1 MAVPIAEPPHLAAD
15 LKTLC
20 LSTITAEWRP
30 LAEQA
35 TRQRQAPADYLAQLA
50 HLEVTGRR
58 ERRIQRRMQDARF
71 PMLKTLDAFSFD
83 AQPDLDRDAVLQVF
97 DCGFVAEAANV
108 VLVGGV
114 GTGKT
119 HLAIA
124 LGMACCQH
132 DDRVRFVTAAELV
145 TLLVEAQQQGRLQ
158 RKLAQLARFDVVIL
172 DELGYVPFDK
182 AGADLL
188 FGFISQRYE
197 RRSLV
202 VTTNLPF
209 ARWSEVFLN
218 ATAAAAVIDRIVH
231 HATVLTTAATA
242 TGSKSLHATTRPARH
257 RRCHGTP
264 SRRGLPSLRS
274 VRPRRDDHRLK
285 NGGPFSGGQKVPF
298 HLAIPETRPRRDR
311 RPGRLNSGQRRR
323 DLTVRQRPEVN
334 RNGGHGR
341 QGAVNRLTRGV
352 VVDMA
357 VCHRPGERR
366 LDARPH
372 LAGGIR
378 LRRPQRGQHPQDVFA
393 ADGRDGEIGQ
403 DGERMPFHLLLP
415 ILGRGWR
422 APAGRGR
429 GERRRGGLT
438 ERRHV
443 RAPLLCQGIGP
454 VLDRDTVRQCPRA
467 RLRRRHDRPRPQ
479 ADIAPPPANGDPLN
493 PRL

>member
-1 MAVPIAEPPHLAAD
+1 MAAPITEPPHLAAD

-20 LSTITAEWRP
+20 LSTIAAQWRP

-83 AQPDLDRDAVLQVF
+83 AQPDLGRDAVLQVF
-97 DCGFVAEAANV
+97 GCGFVAEAANV

-145 TLLVEAQQQGRLQ
+145 TLLVDAQQQGRLQ

-172 DELGYVPFDK
+172 DELGYVPSDK

-209 ARWSEVFLN
+209 ARWSEVFLD

-231 HATVLTTAATA
+231 HATVLTTA
-242 TGSKSLHATTRPARH
+242 GDSY
-257 RRCHGTP
+257 
-264 SRRGLPSLRS
+264 
-274 VRPRRDDHRLK
+274 RLK
-285 NGGPFSGGQKVPF
+285 V
-298 HLAIPETRPRRDR
+298 ATRNHASRAT
-311 RPGRLNSGQRRR
+311 Q
-323 DLTVRQRPEVN
+323 EV
-334 RNGGHGR
+334 
-341 QGAVNRLTRGV
+341 
-352 VVDMA
+352 
-357 VCHRPGERR
+357 
-366 LDARPH
+366 
-372 LAGGIR
+372 
-378 LRRPQRGQHPQDVFA
+378 
-393 ADGRDGEIGQ
+393 
-403 DGERMPFHLLLP
+403 
-415 ILGRGWR
+415 
-422 APAGRGR
+422 
-429 GERRRGGLT
+429 
-438 ERRHV
+438 
-443 RAPLLCQGIGP
+443 
-454 VLDRDTVRQCPRA
+454 
-467 RLRRRHDRPRPQ
+467 PRP
-479 ADIAPPPANGDPLN
+479 
-493 PRL
+493 